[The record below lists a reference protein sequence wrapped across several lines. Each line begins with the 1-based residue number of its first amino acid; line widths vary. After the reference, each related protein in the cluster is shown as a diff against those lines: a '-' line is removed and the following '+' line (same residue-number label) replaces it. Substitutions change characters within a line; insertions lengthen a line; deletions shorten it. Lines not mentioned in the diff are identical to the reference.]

1 MKTAEKTK
9 ITVATVI
16 NAPVEK
22 VWNLWTDPKHIIRW
36 NNASDDWHTPRAE
49 NDLRVGGKFLSHMA
63 AKDGS
68 MGFDFTGTYT
78 TVELHKQIDYTMDD
92 ERKVQISFASE
103 GNTTSVTETFEAE
116 QMNSVELQQ
125 AGWQSILDNFKKYAE
140 TSGKLETLYFEISID
155 ANAEKVYRSMLDEK
169 HYKEWTAA
177 FNPSSHYKGSWEK
190 GSTILFIGTDQN
202 GNEGGMVSRIKE
214 NTPNRFISIEHLG
227 IIQNGKEIMSGPEVE
242 SWAGAL
248 ENYSFT
254 ETNGKTLLSV
264 HLDANEEFMSYLT
277 ETWPKAL
284 AKLKV
289 LCER

>member
-49 NDLRVGGKFLSHMA
+49 NDLRVGGRFLSHMA

-140 TSGKLETLYFEISID
+140 ISGKLETLYFEISID
-155 ANAEKVYRSMLDEK
+155 ANAEKVYHSMLDEK

-177 FNPSSHYKGSWEK
+177 FNPSSHYKGSWEE

-214 NTPNRFISIEHLG
+214 NSPNRFISIEHLG

-254 ETNGKTLLSV
+254 EANGKTLLSV
-264 HLDANEEFMSYLT
+264 HLDANEEFMSYFT

-284 AKLKV
+284 EKLKV